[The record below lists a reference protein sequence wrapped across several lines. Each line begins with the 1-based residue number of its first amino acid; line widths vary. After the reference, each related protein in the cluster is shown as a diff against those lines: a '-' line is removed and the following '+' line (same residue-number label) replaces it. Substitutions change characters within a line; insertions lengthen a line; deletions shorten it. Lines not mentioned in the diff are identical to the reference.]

1 MGVFDS
7 KNWNSEVFGKYLETV
22 PRVKQN
28 AFLKAGI
35 LRSRSDLKSMLVD
48 QTGGNFIT
56 VPMTGLIGG
65 DALNYDGDTD
75 VTASGLDT
83 YMQSMIVAGRMKG
96 WKEKDFTF
104 DITGKNF
111 MEEIG
116 NQVANYWDDV
126 DQADILAIL
135 SGIFGVTADGFAEKH
150 TLDITGETVKT
161 VGATTLND
169 AVQKA
174 AGANKNIFTM
184 AIMHSQ
190 VATTLENLQVLEY
203 RKQTDAEGIQRTVA
217 LADWNG
223 RTVMID
229 DDVPTSRVET
239 TAGVYAVTITTKA
252 VAGDKIAI
260 NGIELVA
267 GTDFSLSTNTAAGNA
282 TAIAG
287 ALNASTDKRVS
298 GYTWSTDSATLI
310 ATEDSGHY
318 GDGPFVASVEQA
330 SEGTMVIGSVST
342 TTPAVINTNYTTYLL
357 GQNAFDYCDCGAKV
371 PNETWRDPKTDG
383 GEDWLITRQRHV
395 YAPRGFSFVMPS
407 PAIVSPTRAQLA
419 TAARWNIVK
428 STEDT
433 YFDSK
438 AIPFARIISR
448 G

>member
-1 MGVFDS
+1 MAVFDS

-35 LRSRSDLKSMLVD
+35 LRSRPDLKSMLVD

-56 VPMTGLIGG
+56 VPMSGLIGG

-75 VTASGLDT
+75 VTATGLET
-83 YMQSMIVAGRMKG
+83 FLQSMIVTGRMKA

-116 NQVANYWDDV
+116 RQVANYWDDV
-126 DQADILAIL
+126 DQATIL
-135 SGIFGVTADGFAEKH
+135 STLKGIFGVTADGFSTKH
-150 TLDITGETVKT
+150 TLDITGEEVAV
-161 VGATTLND
+161 VGATTLNN

-174 AGANKNIFTM
+174 FGANKNIITM
-184 AIMHSQ
+184 AIMHSA

-229 DDVPTSRVET
+229 DDVPTEE
-239 TAGVYAVTITTKA
+239 
-252 VAGDKIAI
+252 VA
-260 NGIELVA
+260 
-267 GTDFSLSTNTAAGNA
+267 AAGGNPA
-282 TAIAG
+282 
-287 ALNASTDKRVS
+287 
-298 GYTWSTDSATLI
+298 YTK
-310 ATEDSGHY
+310 
-318 GDGPFVASVEQA
+318 
-330 SEGTMVIGSVST
+330 
-342 TTPAVINTNYTTYLL
+342 YTTYLL
-357 GQNAFDYCDCGAKV
+357 GQGAFDYCDCGAKV

-383 GEDWLITRQRHV
+383 GEDWLITRQRHL

-407 PAIVSPTRAQLA
+407 TPIVSPTNAQLE
-419 TAARWNIVK
+419 TAARWTVVK
-428 STEDT
+428 DT
-433 YFDSK
+433 AGTGYFDSK
-438 AIPFARIISR
+438 AIPFARIISK